1 MVVEVNGDNF
11 NDITE
16 KGLSVIQF
24 SAEWC
29 GPCKMVTP
37 TIEGLSNEY
46 SDVKFG
52 KVNVDSNQDLAV
64 KYGVRSI
71 PAIFFLKD
79 GKVESKILGN
89 KTKDEYKDTLDNLK

>member
-29 GPCKMVTP
+29 WS
-37 TIEGLSNEY
+37 L
-46 SDVKFG
+46 
-52 KVNVDSNQDLAV
+52 
-64 KYGVRSI
+64 
-71 PAIFFLKD
+71 
-79 GKVESKILGN
+79 
-89 KTKDEYKDTLDNLK
+89 